1 MLVKKKQKKMLVR
14 FQTIDAL
21 FKIKIKV
28 ILVIKLSNEI
38 YHWTGI
44 NQDTCVNLRGT
55 FSAVQ

>member
-1 MLVKKKQKKMLVR
+1 MLVR

-38 YHWTGI
+38 TKYHWTGI